1 MNYVKSFHIVSYDKP
16 KYIVAPPNSR
26 GEYEVYSELVGYR
39 PDGSTTTF
47 RNSCGFF
54 PRLDEAQD
62 AQRMLYNIGR

>member
-1 MNYVKSFHIVSYDKP
+1 MNYVKYNNP
-16 KYIVAPPNSR
+16 KYFVSQTFT
-26 GEYEVYSELVGYR
+26 GEYEVYSEVVGYR

-54 PRLDEAQD
+54 PRLDKAQD